1 MTSPSFRFPP
11 NDVMRLSFRIDR
23 IDPLSTTWSLMT
35 HLKILVLSASAG
47 TGHTRAAEA
56 LRSYASAA
64 QASIEATHLDALQ
77 FVTPLLRFIY
87 TDAYIFLVRHAPTL
101 WRHCYRTTNVAKR
114 DGFGHRVRRWAER
127 VNSRSLLAEIARQ
140 KPDLIICTHF
150 LPAELLSRALAAGD
164 ADYPVW
170 VQVTDFDLHRMWV
183 QHHMAGYFASNDEVA
198 FRMREQGIAA
208 ERIFV
213 TGIPIMAA
221 FSDPL
226 DRATCARELD
236 ISPDRA
242 TLLLLGGGAG
252 FGSVCEIAKRL
263 LELKDDFQI
272 IALAGNNEAMIAA
285 LHQLSIDHPGRLVA
299 KGYTGQIERLMA
311 CADLVVTKPGGLT
324 TAESLAMG
332 LPMIVIAP
340 IPGQEEQNA
349 HYLLEQGAAL
359 SAFDMATLKYRVS
372 YLLTHES
379 KLAAMSARARSLA
392 RPDAGHRALVIA
404 LQKAAQ

>member
-1 MTSPSFRFPP
+1 
-11 NDVMRLSFRIDR
+11 
-23 IDPLSTTWSLMT
+23 MT
-35 HLKILVLSASAG
+35 HPRILVLSASAG

-56 LRSYASAA
+56 LRSCASAE
-64 QASIEATHLDALQ
+64 QFGIEATHLDTLQ

-87 TDAYIFLVRHAPTL
+87 TDAYTFLVRNVPAL
-101 WRHCYRTTNVAKR
+101 WSHLYRTTNIAKR
-114 DGFGHRVRRWAER
+114 NGFRHRLRRWAER
-127 VNSRSLLAEIARQ
+127 MNSRSLLAEIARQ

-150 LPAELLSRALAAGD
+150 LPAEILSRLLSAGSVN
-164 ADYPVW
+164 YRVW

-183 QHHMAGYFASNDEVA
+183 HEHMAGYFAPNDEVA
-198 FRMREQGIAA
+198 FRMREQGIAP

-213 TGIPIMAA
+213 TGIPIMPA

-226 DRATCARELD
+226 DRATCANELD
-236 ISPDRA
+236 ISPDVT

-252 FGSVCEIAKRL
+252 FGSVSEIAARL
-263 LELKDDFQI
+263 LELNENFQI
-272 IALAGNNEAMIAA
+272 IALAGNNKAMLAS
-285 LHQLSIDHPGRLVA
+285 LQQLTIQYPGRLVA
-299 KGYTGQIERLMA
+299 MGYTGQIERLMA

-349 HYLLEQGAAL
+349 NFLLERGVAL
-359 SAFDMATLKYRVS
+359 KAFDMETLEYRVG
-372 YLLTHES
+372 YLLTHDS
-379 KLAAMSARARSLA
+379 KLAAMRAKATSLA
-392 RPDAGHRALVIA
+392 RPDAAHRALVIA

>member
-1 MTSPSFRFPP
+1 
-11 NDVMRLSFRIDR
+11 
-23 IDPLSTTWSLMT
+23 MT
-35 HLKILVLSASAG
+35 HPKILLLSASAG

-56 LRSYASAA
+56 LRSCASAQ
-64 QASIEATHLDALQ
+64 QAGIEATHLDALQ
-77 FVTPLLRFIY
+77 FVTPLLRFVY
-87 TDAYIFLVRHAPTL
+87 TDVYMFLVHHVPAL
-101 WRHCYRTTNVAKR
+101 WRYFYRTTNMAKR
-114 DGFGHRVRRWAER
+114 DGCGHRLRRWAER
-127 VNSRSLLAEIARQ
+127 MNSRSLLAEITRQ

-150 LPAELLSRALAAGD
+150 LPAELLSCSLAAGD
-164 ADYPVW
+164 AAYPVW

-183 QHHMAGYFASNDEVA
+183 QPHMAGYFASSDEVA
-198 FRMREQGIAA
+198 FHLREQGIAA

-221 FSDPL
+221 FSNSL
-226 DRATCARELD
+226 DRATCARELA

-252 FGSVCEIAKRL
+252 FGSVCEIAKCL

-272 IALAGNNEAMIAA
+272 IALAGKNEAMLAA
-285 LHQLSIDHPGRLVA
+285 LHQLSSDDPGRLVA

-324 TAESLAMG
+324 TAESQAME

-349 HYLLEQGAAL
+349 NYLLEQGAAL
-359 SAFDMATLKYRVS
+359 RASDMATLQYRVS
-372 YLLTHES
+372 YLLAHASRLTAMR
-379 KLAAMSARARSLA
+379 AAARSLA
-392 RPDAGHRALVIA
+392 RPDAARRALVIA
-404 LQKAAQ
+404 LQEEAQ